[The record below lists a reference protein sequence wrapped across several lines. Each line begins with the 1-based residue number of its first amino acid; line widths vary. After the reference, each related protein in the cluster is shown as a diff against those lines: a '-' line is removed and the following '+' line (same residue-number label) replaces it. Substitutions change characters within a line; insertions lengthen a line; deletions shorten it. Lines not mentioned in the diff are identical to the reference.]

1 MPNSREVRA
10 GVLAGSVLLALTAA
24 EPASAQSAPTD
35 FLTQMV
41 CVDGNNVA
49 TSADPVT
56 CPTSRRKLQVG
67 EALPYHK
74 IDFLDIQISDS
85 YPIADANGVSKGVQ
99 TYFYASEVNDDPLF
113 PGMVNFNAEHGGYNI
128 LGADAQNVFFR
139 GTFDPSGGW
148 QPWWTSDC
156 RAAGWKLFPN
166 TSAAFAYGASPS
178 PTTFAPACPG
188 QIKTSAATVE
198 WDWVPSQYYATG
210 KALDTIRVHHFAPAS
225 DAVEVNYFTRE
236 YGVTRWEAW
245 RLGTGQTPQLIKDQC
260 PNSLYDARMRNK
272 DFYLADCHDWSKVVP
287 LTTSWQPDGVS
298 PVDGK
303 ALTWPVDP
311 LYTSKNHLANSHV
324 GGPYAYP
331 GTSACQT
338 APWAM
343 INPTS
348 SMTLGWLAE
357 APWNTNGNCTMTF
370 KVNQA
375 PNGEVVYQQIAKP
388 NVAGGLRYGAML
400 FAPDWQ
406 AGQAKPS
413 VQVQVVERDSVGNL
427 TGSDSMT
434 LQLTN
439 QPQSFEDT
447 FTPNANTA
455 HVIFAIYPLT
465 ADSRY
470 AVTGSYVTK

>member
-1 MPNSREVRA
+1 
-10 GVLAGSVLLALTAA
+10 
-24 EPASAQSAPTD
+24 
-35 FLTQMV
+35 
-41 CVDGNNVA
+41 
-49 TSADPVT
+49 
-56 CPTSRRKLQVG
+56 
-67 EALPYHK
+67 
-74 IDFLDIQISDS
+74 
-85 YPIADANGVSKGVQ
+85 
-99 TYFYASEVNDDPLF
+99 
-113 PGMVNFNAEHGGYNI
+113 
-128 LGADAQNVFFR
+128 
-139 GTFDPSGGW
+139 
-148 QPWWTSDC
+148 
-156 RAAGWKLFPN
+156 
-166 TSAAFAYGASPS
+166 
-178 PTTFAPACPG
+178 
-188 QIKTSAATVE
+188 
-198 WDWVPSQYYATG
+198 
-210 KALDTIRVHHFAPAS
+210 
-225 DAVEVNYFTRE
+225 
-236 YGVTRWEAW
+236 
-245 RLGTGQTPQLIKDQC
+245 
-260 PNSLYDARMRNK
+260 MRNK